1 MTQTILVTGATGYIA
16 SRLIPQLL
24 TRGHKVRALAR
35 KPHLLRARSW
45 FDQIEIFPGDVID
58 SASLTPAMDGVNI
71 AYYLIHNMTAG
82 HGYTEIELQGARNF
96 AEAAEAAN
104 IQHII
109 YLGGLADPEQHI
121 APHMRSRIETGVT
134 LRKGKVPV
142 TEFRAGVIVG
152 SGSISFEMIRF
163 MTELFP
169 IIPGPKKLLSKSQP
183 IATKNVV
190 DYLIA
195 ALENSKGRGKVFEI
209 GGPDVFTYKELMQK
223 YAEARG
229 LKRGFLLLP
238 YVPIWFMAFG
248 INLMTPVPYPIAYA
262 LVGGLYGD
270 SIVSHGDAEKTFPE
284 VKLID
289 FDSATGEA
297 LKRLHPQNVERVWED
312 GHSPTKTLKHEG
324 FFIHQRRLKKISNK
338 KTVYHARLN
347 KFGEEWFEFR
357 DTTVT
362 WFFAPH
368 GTIGFLYW
376 FLFFPFRYIA
386 FYLFA
391 QGHLKS
397 PL

>member
-24 TRGHKVRALAR
+24 TRGYKVRALAR

-58 SASLTPAMDGVNI
+58 SASLTPAMDGVDI

-121 APHMRSRIETGVT
+121 APHMRSRIETGVE

-195 ALENSKGRGKVFEI
+195 ALENSNGRGKVFEI
-209 GGPDVFTYKELMQK
+209 GGPGVFTYKELMQK

-270 SIVSHGDAEKTFPE
+270 SIVSYGDAEKTFPE

-289 FDSATGEA
+289 FESATGEA

-312 GHSPTKTLKHEG
+312 GRSPTKTLKHEG
-324 FFIHQRRLKKISNK
+324 FFIHHRRLKKISNEEIICQPK
-338 KTVYHARLN
+338 PN

-386 FYLFA
+386 FYMFA
-391 QGHLKS
+391 KGHLKS